1 MNIKL
6 PKLEQYQQAV
16 FKYILENPVDRTVM
30 VKSPRQVGKS
40 IMLEVILLWSALN
53 KPNSVSISISPIA
66 AQARKLFKD
75 IKKFAAKL
83 ITSANG
89 TLLEIEFLNGS
100 QILFKSA
107 ESGDNLRGET
117 VKGSGICVVDEAAYI
132 DEDFYYDVV
141 VPFVNVSHRPIL
153 LASTPRGKV
162 GLFFNMFQKGLL
174 DDPYI
179 KAFDWCDYDLSKFL
193 TPDLLERYRTQL
205 PMRTFTSEYLG
216 QFVDGTSVV
225 FGDITGAVRNDDVK
239 YDTSL
244 PVYLSIDWSAGAGAD
259 NTVISFVQIRNG
271 KLVLIK
277 QIAFNDKGPNQTIDT
292 IMGAVQEVIRKGITE
307 LNVIIEKNSIG
318 TVYGGLL
325 ADAVSDFEE
334 MFNANV
340 SYKNEIEVNIQQFVT
355 TNQSKKKLVE
365 CLTNLFEHNW
375 ISIPNDRFLK
385 SELTTF
391 ECKVDKNGTITYNAA
406 SGFHDDRVMSLGFAA
421 YMLYEEILSYNTNG
435 KY

>member
-1 MNIKL
+1 
-6 PKLEQYQQAV
+6 
-16 FKYILENPVDRTVM
+16 
-30 VKSPRQVGKS
+30 
-40 IMLEVILLWSALN
+40 MLEVILLWSALN

-83 ITSANG
+83 ISSANG
-89 TLLEIEFLNGS
+89 TLLEIEFINGS

-117 VKGSGICVVDEAAYI
+117 VKGSGVCVVDEAAYI

-141 VPFVNVSHRPIL
+141 VPFVNVTHRPII

-162 GLFFNMFQKGLL
+162 GLFFNMFQKGLLL

-193 TPDLLERYRTQL
+193 TPDLLERYRNQL
-205 PMRTFTSEYLG
+205 PIRTFTSEYLG
-216 QFVDGTSVV
+216 QFLDGSSVV
-225 FGDITGAVRNDDVK
+225 FGDITKCIMEGDCK
-239 YDTSL
+239 YDPSL
-244 PVYLSIDWSAGAGAD
+244 PVYLSIDWGTGAGAD
-259 NTVISFVQIRNG
+259 NTAISIVQLQGG
-271 KLVLIK
+271 KLVLHK
-277 QIAFNDKGPNQTIDT
+277 QIVFNDKTPNATIDI
-292 IMGAVQEVIRKGITE
+292 IMEAVKKLVSKGFTE
-307 LNVIIEKNSIG
+307 INIIIEKNSIG
-318 TVYGGLL
+318 AVYGGLL

-334 MFNANV
+334 IYNANV
-340 SYKNEIEVNIQQFVT
+340 SYKNEIEVNLQQFVT
-355 TNQSKKKLVE
+355 SNQSKKKLVE
-365 CLTNLFEHNW
+365 RLTNLFEHNW
-375 ISIPNDRFLK
+375 ISIPNDRHLK
-385 SELTTF
+385 SELGTF
-391 ECKVDKNGTITYNAA
+391 ECRVDKNGTITYNAA

>member
-1 MNIKL
+1 
-6 PKLEQYQQAV
+6 
-16 FKYILENPVDRTVM
+16 M

-89 TLLEIEFLNGS
+89 TLLEIEFINGS
-100 QILFKSA
+100 TILFKSA

-117 VKGSGICVVDEAAYI
+117 VKGSGVCVVDEAAYI

-259 NTVISFVQIRNG
+259 STVISIVQLQGG
-271 KLVLIK
+271 KLVLCK
-277 QIAFNDKGPNQTIDT
+277 QIVFNDKTPNATIDI
-292 IMGAVQEVIRKGITE
+292 IMEAVKKLVSNGFREI
-307 LNVIIEKNSIG
+307 NVIIEKNSIG
-318 TVYGGLL
+318 AVYGGLL

-355 TNQSKKKLVE
+355 TNQTKKKLVE

-421 YMLYEEILSYNTNG
+421 YMLYEEI
-435 KY
+435 

>member
-1 MNIKL
+1 
-6 PKLEQYQQAV
+6 
-16 FKYILENPVDRTVM
+16 
-30 VKSPRQVGKS
+30 
-40 IMLEVILLWSALN
+40 MLEVILLWSALN

-89 TLLEIEFLNGS
+89 TLLELEFINGS

-117 VKGSGICVVDEAAYI
+117 VKGSGVCVVDEAAYI

-141 VPFVNVSHRPIL
+141 VPFVNVTHRPIL

-205 PMRTFTSEYLG
+205 PLRTFTSEYLG

-259 NTVISFVQIRNG
+259 NTVISIVQLQGG
-271 KLVLIK
+271 KLVLHK
-277 QIAFNDKGPNQTIDT
+277 QIVFNDKTPNATIDI
-292 IMGAVQEVIRKGITE
+292 IMEAVKKLVAKGFTE
-307 LNVIIEKNSIG
+307 INIIIEKNSIG
-318 TVYGGLL
+318 AVYGGLL

-375 ISIPNDRFLK
+375 ISIPSDRFLQ

-391 ECKVDKNGTITYNAA
+391 ECKVEKTGLITYNAA

>member
-1 MNIKL
+1 M
-6 PKLEQYQQAV
+6 
-16 FKYILENPVDRTVM
+16 
-30 VKSPRQVGKS
+30 
-40 IMLEVILLWSALN
+40 
-53 KPNSVSISISPIA
+53 SISISPIA